1 MYGFIHFMDIFRLK
15 QITMTKDKEGKIRMN
30 RIKVVLAE
38 LNISQKALAEMVN
51 KTPNTITRICNNES
65 QPTVKL
71 LREIAIALEV
81 NVQELLIPTPSKH

>member
-1 MYGFIHFMDIFRLK
+1 
-15 QITMTKDKEGKIRMN
+15 MTKDKEEKIRMN

-38 LNISQKALAEMVN
+38 LNISQKALAEMVS

-81 NVQELLIPTPSKH
+81 NVQELLVPTPTKSRDQG

>member
-1 MYGFIHFMDIFRLK
+1 
-15 QITMTKDKEGKIRMN
+15 MTKDKEEKIRMN

-71 LREIAIALEV
+71 LRDIAIALEV
-81 NVQELLIPTPSKH
+81 NVQELLTPTPSKSRE

>member
-1 MYGFIHFMDIFRLK
+1 
-15 QITMTKDKEGKIRMN
+15 MTKDKEEKIRMN

-38 LNISQKALAEMVN
+38 LNISQKALAEMVS

-81 NVQELLIPTPSKH
+81 NVQELLVPTPAKTRDQG